1 VNRPPSPLNMLLSRH
16 TRRREFITLI
26 AGAAILPH
34 AAQAQQPAMPVV
46 GFLGVTSAGTQ
57 PYLTAF
63 RQGIGETGYVEGPLI
78 GLEARLS
85 PE

>member
-1 VNRPPSPLNMLLSRH
+1 M
-16 TRRREFITLI
+16 RRREFITLI

-34 AAQAQQPAMPVV
+34 AAQAQQPAMPVVV